1 MSFTIPMPALRILI
15 VDDEPHVRKFLRLTL
30 QAENFNVLEAG
41 SAEEALTL
49 VHSANPDLMI
59 LDLGLPDIDGRQVIR
74 DVRMKSDMPII
85 VLSGR
90 TEDSEKIAALE
101 QGADDYLTKPFAMR
115 DLVARIRA
123 SLRQQSFRE
132 EWDEIDSVETG
143 SLHIR
148 LHTPEVRRG
157 PLAIV
162 LDAEEYALL
171 RLLALHGGRVVT
183 MGHIERALWGKES
196 ESEQRQNLQKR
207 ISTLRRKLETEPS
220 FPRYIV
226 TEPSVGYRLE
236 MLPPEVTTSQN
247 QNKSGKH
254 IST

>member
-1 MSFTIPMPALRILI
+1 MMAHTLSQPALRILI

-30 QAENFNVLEAG
+30 QAENFNVLEA
-41 SAEEALTL
+41 STAEEALTI
-49 VHSANPDLMI
+49 VHAANPDLMI
-59 LDLGLPDIDGRQVIR
+59 LDLGLPDTDGRQVIR
-74 DVRMKSDMPII
+74 DVRLKSEVPII

-90 TEDSEKIAALE
+90 SEDSEKIAALE

-115 DLVARIRA
+115 DLVTRIKA
-123 SLRQQSFRE
+123 ALRQHSFRE

-157 PLAIV
+157 PAAV
-162 LDAEEYALL
+162 ALDAEEYALL
-171 RLLALHGGRVVT
+171 RVLALHGGRVVT
-183 MGHIERALWGKES
+183 MSNLEKALWGKEGDND
-196 ESEQRQNLQKR
+196 QRLNVQKR
-207 ISTLRRKLETEPS
+207 IGTLRRKLEAEPS

-236 MLPPEVTTSQN
+236 MLPPETATPRQ
-247 QNKSGKH
+247 
-254 IST
+254 